1 MSLGTHSTCFPM
13 GAIVSLSDTLYL
25 VNIQTHSYIPE
36 QNNRNV
42 IDDSPDQNRQG
53 IGTQEAVKQ
62 HWRLLSRFA
71 APALRQGRLQARAK
85 SKKSE

>member
-1 MSLGTHSTCFPM
+1 M
-13 GAIVSLSDTLYL
+13 GAIVSLSDTLYR
-25 VNIQTHSYIPE
+25 VNIHTHSYIPE

-42 IDDSPDQNRQG
+42 IDESPNQIRQG

-85 SKKSE
+85 KQEKRIR